1 MRRRLGD
8 HPARFLDVG
17 RRIAQHALELDERK
31 MRRALLA
38 RPLLAEPPF
47 TRPTLFHRP
56 ILFQHGSLLFTDTL
70 RVALSHNTNAPNLR
84 RAAFPPLEST
94 WETPLAASPPE
105 RAREMPPLMAG
116 NDGKPL
122 SDEPDGPRDAGCR
135 RIVPGRHIY
144 SCPFGR
150 KTVRTIAVFR
160 QKSPRNRAVSVKPKT
175 IRAHVRSILRRGPL
189 HRRRALRIGPT
200 QPPSTLALQR
210 PEKSLLSQDW
220 HEPMLFQL

>member
-1 MRRRLGD
+1 MMAARMR
-8 HPARFLDVG
+8 
-17 RRIAQHALELDERK
+17 K
-31 MRRALLA
+31 
-38 RPLLAEPPF
+38 
-47 TRPTLFHRP
+47 
-56 ILFQHGSLLFTDTL
+56 
-70 RVALSHNTNAPNLR
+70 
-84 RAAFPPLEST
+84 
-94 WETPLAASPPE
+94 ASFV
-105 RAREMPPLMAG
+105 AG

-220 HEPMLFQL
+220 HEPMFFQLRAGPLWPGAPQGPRLTDRGLPRRLGGPRAAGPTGPISILV